1 MAEHRSVDHAR
12 TVNLP
17 PLDFRAE
24 IGTVNEEARTV
35 DVIFSTGAA
44 VDRMDYWTGKRYV
57 EKLSLKP
64 GHVRLDRLNAGAAVL
79 DTHSGYS
86 LANVMGAVQP
96 DSARLEKGVGVAT
109 LRFARTPDVEN
120 VWQKVRDGI
129 VRFVSVGY
137 RVHKFEE
144 DAANPTQVPVRTA
157 VDWEPY
163 EISMVPMPADAG
175 AKVRAGDV
183 QFNPCL
189 IEGAVMEDRAM
200 PENTTQPEAPAAP
213 AAPPTAA
220 PAVSTDAVRAEAAQA
235 ERARIAGI
243 REIAKRGGLDD
254 AFVTSHIDKGSS
266 IDVVRSEAFDALA
279 TKADSDGPTATGTK
293 VRMGED
299 ARDKWTR
306 GVSNWLLT
314 RSGLA
319 GVIAKHEGVAASTME
334 PGEFRGLSLI
344 DLAREA
350 LVRHGV
356 NVRGLDRMELAGQ
369 AMAYRSSYQTISDFA
384 VALETTMNKVLR
396 AAYATQNDTWSRFC
410 GVASVVDFRAQ
421 AWYRSGALSVLDD
434 LNEHGEFK
442 NKSVPDAEKTSIS
455 ASTKGNIIAISRQT
469 IVNDDI
475 GYVVRMMQALGR
487 AGKLTIES
495 AVYTQLLQNSG
506 LGPTQTDSQ
515 PFFHSNR
522 ANVNASATAI
532 TVAGIEADRA
542 MMRSQRDPNL
552 QEYLDLTP
560 TVLLV
565 SVGKRGDALT
575 INDSQYDPADSKFQK
590 PNTVRGLFREVIDT
604 PRISG
609 TRRYLF
615 ADPSTAPAIVVSFL
629 EGLQEPVLET
639 MNGWRID
646 GVEMKARLD
655 VGVNFVDGRT
665 AVTNAGA

>member
-1 MAEHRSVDHAR
+1 MDHAR

-144 DAANPTQVPVRTA
+144 DGGNSGQVPVRTA

-266 IDVVRSEAFDALA
+266 IDAARSAAFDALA
-279 TKADSDGPTATGTK
+279 TKADSEGPTATGTQ

-314 RSGLA
+314 RSGMA

-542 MMRSQRDPNL
+542 VMRSQRDPNL
-552 QEYLDLTP
+552 QEYLDLSP

-565 SVGKRGDALT
+565 PVGKRGDALT
-575 INDSQYDPADSKFQK
+575 INDAQFDPADSKFQK

-604 PRISG
+604 PRLSG

-615 ADPSTAPAIVVSFL
+615 ADPATAPAIVVSFL
-629 EGLQEPVLET
+629 EGVQEPVLET

>member
-1 MAEHRSVDHAR
+1 MASPR
-12 TVNLP
+12 TVELP
-17 PLDFRAE
+17 PLDIRADL
-24 IGTVNEEARTV
+24 GKVNEEARTV

-44 VDRMDYWTGKRYV
+44 VDRFDYWTGKRYV
-57 EKLSLKP
+57 EKLSLDPK
-64 GHVRLDRLNAGAAVL
+64 HVRLDRLNAGASVL

-86 LANVMGAVQP
+86 LANVMGAVEP
-96 DSARLEKGVGVAT
+96 DSARVEKGVGVAT

-137 RVHKFEE
+137 RVHKFQE
-144 DAANPTQVPVRTA
+144 DTAEGKVPVRTA
-157 VDWEPY
+157 IDWEPY

-183 QFNPCL
+183 TFNPCL
-189 IEGAVMEDRAM
+189 IEGPEMEERAM
-200 PENTTQPEAPAAP
+200 KPETTQPEVPAAP
-213 AAPPTAA
+213 AATPAAA
-220 PAVSTDAVRAEAAQA
+220 PAVPSTDAVRAEAQQA

-243 REIAKRGGLDD
+243 RDIAKRGGLDE
-254 AFVTSHIDKGSS
+254 AFVTKYVESGAS
-266 IDVVRSEAFDALA
+266 IDQVRSAAFDAMAAKSDA
-279 TKADSDGPTATGTK
+279 TGPTPTGTQI
-293 VRMGED
+293 RMGED

-306 GVSNWLLT
+306 GVMAWLLT
-314 RSGLA
+314 RTGLA
-319 GVIAKHEGVAASTME
+319 PVVAKHENAPVSSFD

-356 NVRGLDRMELAGQ
+356 SVRGLDRMELAGQ
-369 AMAYRSSYQTISDFA
+369 AMAYRSNYQTQSDFA

-396 AAYATQNDTWSRFC
+396 AAYATQSDTWSRFC
-410 GVASVVDFRAQ
+410 GVASVSDFRAQ
-421 AWYRSGALSVLDD
+421 NWYRSGALSVLDD

-442 NKSVPDAEKTSIS
+442 NKAVPDAEKTTIS
-455 ASTKGNIIAISRQT
+455 ASTKGNIIGISRQT

-495 AVYTQLLQNSG
+495 AVYAQLGQNSG

-542 MMRSQRDPNL
+542 VMRSQRDPNL

-560 TVLLV
+560 AVLLV
-565 SVGKRGDALT
+565 PVGKRGDALT
-575 INDSQYDPADSKFQK
+575 INDAQFDPADSKFQK

-615 ADPSTAPAIVVSFL
+615 AEPSSAPAIVVSFL
-629 EGLQEPVLET
+629 EGQQEPVLET
-639 MNGWRID
+639 LNGWRMD